1 MRKYLFA
8 SSCFFCR
15 NRRRGASVA
24 FLFAFASLLFV
35 TLYSAISGHTLSD
48 SYTLIRY
55 MEEKTYSP
63 MQTVKRGFFAMRNGV
78 IADTLRKGGSP
89 FRIIFGL
96 NLPQIVDIA
105 AQTGTNPSLAED
117 LWHNTTTRESML
129 LAPMLVAPDAFSKAD
144 ALRWIADIPTAEV
157 ADVLCHRLLRHLP
170 FAWELAEELCDADA
184 FLTKAAGLF
193 RLHGTAT
200 GLQSRGVQ
208 PLARR
213 CHCRPLSRTSA
224 GAFARRRGCLLQ
236 PIAPRMCCIYNY
248 ITSEVPI

>member
-1 MRKYLFA
+1 
-8 SSCFFCR
+8 
-15 NRRRGASVA
+15 
-24 FLFAFASLLFV
+24 
-35 TLYSAISGHTLSD
+35 
-48 SYTLIRY
+48 
-55 MEEKTYSP
+55 

-105 AQTGTNPSLAED
+105 VQTGTDPSLAED

-170 FAWELAEELCDADA
+170 FAWELAEELCDADMPFAAYTALRLAFNLVASDPSRAAAIAVRFPDRLLARSLSEEAA
-184 FLTKAAGLF
+184 FLN
-193 RLHGTAT
+193 
-200 GLQSRGVQ
+200 Q
-208 PLARR
+208 
-213 CHCRPLSRTSA
+213 
-224 GAFARRRGCLLQ
+224 
-236 PIAPRMCCIYNY
+236 
-248 ITSEVPI
+248 

>member
-78 IADTLRKGGSP
+78 IADTPRKGGSP

-170 FAWELAEELCDADA
+170 FAWELAEELCDADMPFAAYTALRLA
-184 FLTKAAGLF
+184 FNLVASNPSRAAAIAARF
-193 RLHGTAT
+193 PERL
-200 GLQSRGVQ
+200 
-208 PLARR
+208 LARS
-213 CHCRPLSRTSA
+213 LA
-224 GAFARRRGCLLQ
+224 EEAAFFNQ
-236 PIAPRMCCIYNY
+236 
-248 ITSEVPI
+248 